1 MKYLRIAV
9 LLLLVGGY
17 SCNGPKRAQGKPGAL
32 ANRYRKIAASQ
43 DYSGDAAL
51 VDVKALVQVR
61 RAPDTVKDNT
71 KTVFDLKGAGQK
83 ELFSIFAQKDSAAQ
97 ERLQTLLNQSF
108 NKPESDPDVDEMH
121 PALSIILSVELKDFF
136 QDLTKLWSLGDRIH
150 YLRVAISL
158 PDESRKW
165 MEFDSWDKV
174 QTQYANYTAAGVSYS
189 KSKSWNISPSV
200 GIAGNTFSLGSYT
213 FANNDSA
220 ADSLKYAVVLMTC
233 TLTPDSLSVQEE
245 GSPLQSLIGNTTL
258 LVKPTFK
265 YATPS
270 PRVEFKGLRDEKGS
284 FQMPAQVKFKEY
296 LVVYPQ
302 LPKEGILANLELY
315 YQVRHIIHNSE
326 TIAEGDDD
334 IQYYTGHKVS
344 PIHILKWDAVSPIV
358 WGIELDNT
366 YRLGFWDEAAGEF
379 HEINFDSYRAANNFH
394 EWLLQILPKTAGP
407 IKMENYKLAG
417 YDFLKKA
424 PIFLNS
430 RSGKDLSITANRD

>member
-1 MKYLRIAV
+1 MKYLIIAV

-17 SCNGPKRAQGKPGAL
+17 SCKGPKGAQGKPEAL
-32 ANRYRKIAASQ
+32 TNRYRSISASQ

-61 RAPDTVKDNT
+61 RTPDTVKDET
-71 KTVFDLKGAGQK
+71 RTVFDLKGAGQK

-97 ERLQTLLNQSF
+97 ARLQSLLGQSF
-108 NKPESDPDVDEMH
+108 DKPESDPDVDEMH
-121 PALSIILSVELKDFF
+121 PTLSIILSVELKDFF
-136 QDLTKLWSLGDRIH
+136 QNLTKLWTVGDRIQN
-150 YLRVAISL
+150 LRIAISL
-158 PDESRKW
+158 PDESKKW
-165 MEFDSWDKV
+165 MEFNSWDKV
-174 QTQYANYTAAGVSYS
+174 QTLYANYTAAGVSYS
-189 KSKSWNISPSV
+189 RSKAWNISPSV

-213 FANNDSA
+213 IANDDSA
-220 ADSLKYAVVLMTC
+220 ADSLKYAVVVMTGI
-233 TLTPDSLSVQEE
+233 LTPDSVSIQEE

-265 YATPS
+265 YATAS
-270 PRVEFKGLRDEKGS
+270 PRFEFKGLRDEKGA
-284 FQMPAQVKFKEY
+284 FQAPASVKFKEH

-315 YQVRHIIHNSE
+315 YQVRHIIHNEE

-344 PIHILKWDAVSPIV
+344 PIHILKWDAVNPMV
-358 WGIELDNT
+358 WGIELENT

-379 HEINFDSYRAANNFH
+379 YELNFDTYSAAH
-394 EWLLQILPKTAGP
+394 EFETWLLQILPKTAWP
-407 IKMENYKLAG
+407 IKMENYKLAA

-430 RSGKDLSITANRD
+430 KSGKDLSITANRD